1 MGLFSKMAKS
11 AVVLAAFAVVNSAAV
26 KVNNPIMYVDSPDPS
41 IVRVDDAYYMPG
53 VPVFKSTDLAQWRT
67 VGYAYQTLANNDQQ
81 NLNGGRD
88 AYGKG
93 SWASSIRYHKGFFY
107 VLTPSYTTGKTHL
120 YKTAD
125 VESGQWSEVQLPF
138 YHDPSLFFDD
148 DGTVFGGLEGGVV
161 EEFLQDPNA
170 CICIGE
176 LFGIHVA
183 RAHHFCTIGVVAVD
197 VGTVFVALLLSRLH
211 FLLGGG
217 SQLLLLF
224 KAGSDDLYAPLLPGH
239 VSRFFILEVINTK
252 K

>member
-1 MGLFSKMAKS
+1 MEPVMSMMAKRTKNAPTIS
-11 AVVLAAFAVVNSAAV
+11 TKLIILIGVYILTIGLKYFCNGLSGAVEDDAVALFLAFESHVDGRLGTDGEEGFLGYVLGG
-26 KVNNPIMYVDSPDPS
+26 
-41 IVRVDDAYYMPG
+41 IVRDEEFPGSDAKEE
-53 VPVFKSTDLAQWRT
+53 VLT
-67 VGYAYQTLANNDQQ
+67 VG
-81 NLNGGRD
+81 
-88 AYGKG
+88 
-93 SWASSIRYHKGFFY
+93 
-107 VLTPSYTTGKTHL
+107 
-120 YKTAD
+120 
-125 VESGQWSEVQLPF
+125 
-138 YHDPSLFFDD
+138 DD

-197 VGTVFVALLLSRLH
+197 VGSVFVALLLCRLH

-239 VSRFFILEVINTK
+239 VSRFCILEVINTK